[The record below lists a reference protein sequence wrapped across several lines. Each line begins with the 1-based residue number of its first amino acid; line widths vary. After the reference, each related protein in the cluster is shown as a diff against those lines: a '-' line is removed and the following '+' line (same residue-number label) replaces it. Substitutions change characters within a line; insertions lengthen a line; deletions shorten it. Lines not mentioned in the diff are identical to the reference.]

1 MGALVEGAQGY
12 GNPLTWVPQ
21 KWTTIAIALFQALKI
36 QCDNVLATQTRQPP
50 TRDNARTSYQNQNQN
65 IKMLIYYTTT
75 MSSTTPK
82 SLSLSKED
90 RMQIVL

>member
-36 QCDNVLATQTRQPP
+36 QCVIYCNYNGPP
-50 TRDNARTSYQNQNQN
+50 YLPA
-65 IKMLIYYTTT
+65 L
-75 MSSTTPK
+75 
-82 SLSLSKED
+82 LED
-90 RMQIVL
+90 